1 MFALARM
8 SGQLLLVGYLLVYI
22 FETDLP
28 WIVLLV
34 LSVMLVVS
42 SWIALRTIPE
52 IRVALY
58 RHAVAAILIA
68 GGSCVLLLTQ
78 AVLNLDPWY
87 QPSFVVPLSGMIFSG
102 SMTAVSLAA
111 ERVFAEVQRG
121 VPYTNARRI
130 ALQAGLI
137 PIVNALLAAGLVA
150 LPGLMTGQIL
160 SGVSPLVAVRYQVV
174 IMFIIF
180 GAAGLS
186 ASLFLVFSREVAEQ
200 VLAR

>member
-28 WIVLLV
+28 WIVLLI
-34 LSVMLVVS
+34 LSIMLVLS

-52 IRVALY
+52 TRVALY
-58 RHAVAAILIA
+58 RHALVAILIA
-68 GGSCVLLLTQ
+68 GGSCMLLLTQ
-78 AVLNLDPWY
+78 AVLDLDPWY
-87 QPSFVVPLSGMIFSG
+87 EPSFMVPLGGMIFSG

-111 ERVFAEVQRG
+111 ERAFAELRRG
-121 VPYTNARRI
+121 VPYTDARRI

-174 IMFIIF
+174 IMFMIF

-186 ASLFLVFSREVAEQ
+186 ASLFLYFSKHAAER
-200 VLAR
+200 VLAQ